1 MSFVVVAAVVMI
13 AATWSGSV
21 SSSPI
26 LSSWKDE
33 VIFGESQFEF
43 FAQFGSGWRGRWRWR
58 SADVERLLG
67 LLTAAETGPGAE
79 EEEEEDGLA
88 VVVVPGGRIVMV
100 KPRERE
106 AMEDNPLE
114 VSIL

>member
-58 SADVERLLG
+58 SADVERHLG

-88 VVVVPGGRIVMV
+88 VVVPGGRIVMV